1 MNIIVNEQKLSQYK
15 YAFEEEF
22 EKDIVA
28 VSKALF
34 GEKAV
39 YIDYKKKISGNAL
52 GASVPDGFLIDF
64 SDENAPDFYI
74 VEVELAKHDF
84 YKHIFPQITKFFAF
98 FSSSQ
103 SRGDLLDK
111 IYTIIENDTS
121 VKNEIQKLCP
131 GKEIYKLLKDSI
143 DLKQNIL
150 LVIDENKPEFAEI
163 FNTYKE
169 WESTVKLEIIKK
181 FKNAG
186 NVVYTMEPEFDEI
199 EFFMDEEIEKL
210 DKNAGI
216 DTAGIDASGNNT
228 SRKEEDH
235 LNGIKESIR
244 EIYTKLKSELLALN
258 NSLLFNPQKYYI
270 SIRNPKNIVFIK
282 IRQKKIRLIIMLEP
296 GIIYENIRK
305 NTVKDLSQA
314 VQDFYNGPCAA
325 VDIDT
330 IDNLDE
336 IIELLKKLL

>member
-1 MNIIVNEQKLSQYK
+1 MDIIVNGQKLSQCK
-15 YAFEEEF
+15 YALEEEL

-28 VSKALF
+28 VSKTLF
-34 GEKAV
+34 GEKTV
-39 YIDYKKKISGNAL
+39 YIDCKKKISGSAM
-52 GASVPDGFLIDF
+52 GASIPDGFLIDF
-64 SDENAPDFYI
+64 SDENAPIFYI
-74 VEVELAKHDF
+74 VEVELARHDF

-98 FSSSQ
+98 FNNSQ
-103 SRGDLLDK
+103 SQSDLLDK
-111 IYTIIENDTS
+111 IYAIIDNDAS
-121 VKNEIQKLCP
+121 IKNEIQKLCN

-143 DLKQNIL
+143 YHNKNIL
-150 LVIDENKPEFAEI
+150 LVIDENKAEFTEI
-163 FNTYKE
+163 FKTYKE

-181 FKNAG
+181 FKNTG

-210 DKNAGI
+210 DKHAGI
-216 DTAGIDASGNNT
+216 DTSGIDT
-228 SRKEEDH
+228 SYTEEDH
-235 LNGIKESIR
+235 LSGTKESIR
-244 EIYTKLKSELLALN
+244 EIYAKLKSELLALN

-282 IRQKKIRLIIMLEP
+282 IRQKKIRLIVMLEP
-296 GIIYENIRK
+296 GVIYENIRK
-305 NTVKDLSQA
+305 NSVKDLSQP

-336 IIELLKKLL
+336 IIELLKKLWETRIF